1 MATEPQRT
9 CIACRRRDD
18 QWTLI
23 RMVRRGDVVV
33 DATRPRLPGRGA
45 YVHPACVELLEP
57 RKAVRRVFG
66 AAAVLTPTWRG
77 EGKSDPEAA
86 GWNQRPVRE

>member
-18 QWTLI
+18 QRTLI

-66 AAAVLTPTWRG
+66 AAAVLDPDLAGRG
-77 EGKSDPEAA
+77 EK
-86 GWNQRPVRE
+86 RP